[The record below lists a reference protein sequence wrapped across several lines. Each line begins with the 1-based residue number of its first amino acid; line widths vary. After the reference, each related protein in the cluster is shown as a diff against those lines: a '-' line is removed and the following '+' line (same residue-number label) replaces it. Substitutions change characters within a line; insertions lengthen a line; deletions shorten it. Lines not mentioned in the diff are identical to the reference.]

1 MTTQPTPKPQ
11 PSWLLG
17 AVVTLL
23 LLQVGLLWMQGSM
36 LERQHGTLMGL
47 RQDMQDLTESL
58 DNFQGNF
65 DQGAEDG
72 TLRPSS
78 RRIHPRRGLQRVR
91 LQDQEGGDQGVRK
104 EMADQRKSER
114 EAIDKAREAQSKLSL
129 AENYRKAEEK
139 KRLEAEQNKWRP
151 FLWGGAAVALLALVL
166 RSWLRNR

>member
-1 MTTQPTPKPQ
+1 MTNQPTPKTQ

-65 DQGAEDG
+65 DQGASDG

-78 RRIHPRRGLQRVR
+78 RRVHPRRGLQRVR

-114 EAIDKAREAQSKLSL
+114 EAIDKARETQSKLSL

-139 KRLEAEQNKWRP
+139 KRIEAEQNKWRP
-151 FLWGGAAVALLALVL
+151 FLWGGAVVALLALVL

>member
-1 MTTQPTPKPQ
+1 MSTEPTPKPQ

-17 AVVTLL
+17 SIAALL

-36 LERQHGTLMGL
+36 LERQYGTLTGL

-65 DQGAEDG
+65 DQGATDG
-72 TLRPSS
+72 TLSPSS
-78 RRIHPRRGLQRVR
+78 RRVRPRRGVQRVR
-91 LQDQEGGDQGVRK
+91 LQEQDGDQGVRK
-104 EMADQRKSER
+104 EMEDQRKSER
-114 EAIDKAREAQSKLSL
+114 EAVEKARDAQAKLSI

-151 FLWGGAAVALLALVL
+151 FIWGGVVLALLALIL
-166 RSWLRNR
+166 RAWLRNR